1 MPGKYSEPEGQ
12 ILFAKDG
19 RKIAGVVAMRPL
31 EDAGAAEMKRLYVR
45 EDWRGQ
51 GLGRELVER
60 IIAHAR
66 AQGYTA
72 LRLDTVPQ
80 LEAAI
85 ALYLDLGFK
94 EIGDY
99 SGGSSIY
106 LGAELRYFELDLS

>member
-1 MPGKYSEPEGQ
+1 MFATDGGKV
-12 ILFAKDG
+12 
-19 RKIAGVVAMRPL
+19 AGVVAMRPL

-51 GLGRELVER
+51 GLGRELVAR

-66 AQGYTA
+66 DRGYTA

-99 SGGSSIY
+99 SNGNSIY
-106 LGAELRYFELDLS
+106 LGAELRYFAFDLT